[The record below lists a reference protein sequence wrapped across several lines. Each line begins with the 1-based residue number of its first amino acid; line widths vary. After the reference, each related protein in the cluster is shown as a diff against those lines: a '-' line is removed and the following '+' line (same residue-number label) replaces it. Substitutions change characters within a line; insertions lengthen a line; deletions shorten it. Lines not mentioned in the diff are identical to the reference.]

1 MSFETVWQ
9 FFPYLWHQFRE
20 RRLQDR
26 AAALT
31 YMTLFAIVPM
41 LTVIYSMFS
50 LVPSFQG
57 LGNQLEAMLYQHM
70 LPDSGLEISN
80 YLQTFSSQARSLT
93 LAGIG
98 LLVVTAYL
106 MLKNIERAFN
116 DIWGIKESRK
126 GLSNFLLYW
135 AVLSLGPL
143 LLGVGLAMSTY
154 LLSLKLF
161 VEGDASMGIIPQI
174 LNFAPWL
181 LTTLAFT
188 LLFAAVPNCKVPM
201 RHAVVGGVLT
211 AVCFE
216 LLKDL
221 FGWIVANSSFQVI
234 YGAFAMVPLF
244 LLWVNILWMIVLT
257 GAVLVRSLSGYGL
270 VSRGRVYPDLIA
282 SLLVLWTFEQGRK
295 TGVAIDDDQVL
306 KVGIETEQWQ
316 RLRRAFKSNKIIA
329 ITQSGD
335 YVLSRDL
342 NELSLRRLADVVG
355 IESHLPGVSDYL
367 QTFDWLPEVAA
378 RLLSIDQHTELEF
391 DITIAEIFSS
401 HTQQEQGTSDL
412 AKIEG
417 FETTEME
424 AVTDEG
430 AGPITQSQDHPTDL
444 SQRNSLHG

>member
-1 MSFETVWQ
+1 
-9 FFPYLWHQFRE
+9 
-20 RRLQDR
+20 
-26 AAALT
+26 
-31 YMTLFAIVPM
+31 
-41 LTVIYSMFS
+41 
-50 LVPSFQG
+50 
-57 LGNQLEAMLYQHM
+57 MLYQHM
-70 LPDSGLEISN
+70 LPDSGLEITN

-116 DIWGIKESRK
+116 DIWGIKEQRK

-154 LLSLKLF
+154 LLSMRLF
-161 VEGDASMGIIPQI
+161 VDGNASMGIIPLV
-174 LNFAPWL
+174 LNYTPWL
-181 LTTLAFT
+181 LTSAAFT
-188 LLFAAVPNCKVPM
+188 LLFAAVPNCKVPV
-201 RHAVVGGVLT
+201 RNALVGGVLT

-234 YGAFAMVPLF
+234 YGAFAMVPLS
-244 LLWVNILWMIVLT
+244 LLWVYLLWMIVLS
-257 GAVLVRSLSGYGL
+257 GAVLVRALSGYGL

-282 SLLVLWTFEQGRK
+282 ALLVLWKFEQGRK
-295 TGVAIDDDQVL
+295 SGAAIDDDSVL

-316 RLRRAFKSNKIIA
+316 RLCRAFNKHQIIA
-329 ITQSGD
+329 VTQAGD

-342 NELSLRRLADVVG
+342 QELSLRRLADVVG

-367 QTFDWLPEVAA
+367 QTFDWFPEVAA

-391 DITIAEIFSS
+391 DIAIADIFSYQAEEE
-401 HTQQEQGTSDL
+401 TTADL

-417 FETTEME
+417 FETTEMDAITDTAVGE
-424 AVTDEG
+424 AVDAG
-430 AGPITQSQDHPTDL
+430 AITQPQGTPVAVPGKQNPAWL
-444 SQRNSLHG
+444 SAFVLSGCCCSVVALRIL